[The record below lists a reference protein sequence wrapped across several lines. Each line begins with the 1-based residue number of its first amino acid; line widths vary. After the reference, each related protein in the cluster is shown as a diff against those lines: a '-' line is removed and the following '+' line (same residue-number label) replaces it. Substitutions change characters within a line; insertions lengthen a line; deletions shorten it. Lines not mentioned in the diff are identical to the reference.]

1 MKDFK
6 SLYFIGAG
14 GIGMSSLVRYF
25 LSMGYKVGGYDRT
38 PTELT
43 TQLISE
49 GADLHFED
57 NIEAVKDIYKDPE
70 STIVVLTPAVPQDH
84 GELSWFRDHGFEI
97 LKRSQLL
104 GIITKK
110 SKGLCVAGTHGKTT
124 TSTMVAHLFNNS
136 EFGCNAFL
144 GGISKN
150 YHTNL
155 LLSEDSEYSVIEAD
169 EYDRSFHQL
178 SPYMAI
184 ITATDPD
191 HLDIYGTEE
200 AYLESYSHFT
210 SLINEGGALIMK
222 AGIKAVPRLK
232 DGVSLYTYSESEGD
246 FHAKNI
252 RIGNGT
258 IIYDFVGPDIE
269 IKDIEPG
276 VPLKI
281 NVENSVAA
289 IAMAHLCGIPA
300 EDIKRSI
307 NSFKGVKRRFDF
319 YIKRDD
325 LVFLDD
331 YAHHPDEIRASI
343 SSVKELYH
351 DKKVT
356 AIFQPHLY
364 SRTNDFYKEFAESL
378 SLADEVILLDI
389 YPARELPM
397 EGVTSELIFDR
408 LTCKDKTL
416 CKKTELLEIIK
427 NKDFE
432 VLMTIG
438 AGDIE
443 KMIAPIKE
451 IIE

>member
-1 MKDFK
+1 M
-6 SLYFIGAG
+6 
-14 GIGMSSLVRYF
+14 
-25 LSMGYKVGGYDRT
+25 
-38 PTELT
+38 
-43 TQLISE
+43 
-49 GADLHFED
+49 
-57 NIEAVKDIYKDPE
+57 
-70 STIVVLTPAVPQDH
+70 
-84 GELSWFRDHGFEI
+84 
-97 LKRSQLL
+97 
-104 GIITKK
+104 
-110 SKGLCVAGTHGKTT
+110 
-124 TSTMVAHLFNNS
+124 
-136 EFGCNAFL
+136 
-144 GGISKN
+144 
-150 YHTNL
+150 
-155 LLSEDSEYSVIEAD
+155 
-169 EYDRSFHQL
+169 
-178 SPYMAI
+178 
-184 ITATDPD
+184 
-191 HLDIYGTEE
+191 
-200 AYLESYSHFT
+200 
-210 SLINEGGALIMK
+210 
-222 AGIKAVPRLK
+222 
-232 DGVSLYTYSESEGD
+232 
-246 FHAKNI
+246 
-252 RIGNGT
+252 
-258 IIYDFVGPDIE
+258 
-269 IKDIEPG
+269 
-276 VPLKI
+276 KI

-427 NKDFE
+427 NKEFE
-432 VLMTIG
+432 VLMTR
-438 AGDIE
+438 GDGVII
-443 KMIAPIKE
+443 KMIAPIMK
-451 IIE
+451 II

>member
-200 AYLESYSHFT
+200 AYLESFSHFT

>member
-1 MKDFK
+1 
-6 SLYFIGAG
+6 
-14 GIGMSSLVRYF
+14 MSSLVRYF

-70 STIVVLTPAVPQDH
+70 STIVVRTRAVPQDH
-84 GELSWFRDHGFEI
+84 GELSWFRYHGFEI

-200 AYLESYSHFT
+200 AYLESFSHFT

-232 DGVSLYTYSESEGD
+232 DGVSLYTYSESEGE

-252 RIGNGT
+252 RISNGI
-258 IIYDFVGPDIE
+258 IIYDFV
-269 IKDIEPG
+269 
-276 VPLKI
+276 
-281 NVENSVAA
+281 
-289 IAMAHLCGIPA
+289 
-300 EDIKRSI
+300 
-307 NSFKGVKRRFDF
+307 
-319 YIKRDD
+319 
-325 LVFLDD
+325 
-331 YAHHPDEIRASI
+331 
-343 SSVKELYH
+343 
-351 DKKVT
+351 
-356 AIFQPHLY
+356 
-364 SRTNDFYKEFAESL
+364 
-378 SLADEVILLDI
+378 
-389 YPARELPM
+389 
-397 EGVTSELIFDR
+397 
-408 LTCKDKTL
+408 
-416 CKKTELLEIIK
+416 
-427 NKDFE
+427 
-432 VLMTIG
+432 
-438 AGDIE
+438 
-443 KMIAPIKE
+443 
-451 IIE
+451 

>member
-1 MKDFK
+1 
-6 SLYFIGAG
+6 
-14 GIGMSSLVRYF
+14 
-25 LSMGYKVGGYDRT
+25 
-38 PTELT
+38 
-43 TQLISE
+43 
-49 GADLHFED
+49 
-57 NIEAVKDIYKDPE
+57 
-70 STIVVLTPAVPQDH
+70 
-84 GELSWFRDHGFEI
+84 
-97 LKRSQLL
+97 
-104 GIITKK
+104 
-110 SKGLCVAGTHGKTT
+110 
-124 TSTMVAHLFNNS
+124 
-136 EFGCNAFL
+136 
-144 GGISKN
+144 
-150 YHTNL
+150 
-155 LLSEDSEYSVIEAD
+155 
-169 EYDRSFHQL
+169 
-178 SPYMAI
+178 
-184 ITATDPD
+184 
-191 HLDIYGTEE
+191 
-200 AYLESYSHFT
+200 
-210 SLINEGGALIMK
+210 MK